1 MASIEVTS
9 SAITASDTLTVIFA
23 TDTSDIRDIL
33 ISNDGGTTY
42 QSAISFTSNT
52 AVFDVSGWFNGT
64 YTCKLKCV
72 YDDKVTIYTITNNLT
87 NCNTDNNLSQIPQD
101 EKYYSTIMANKG
113 YNMESII
120 VTMDEVN
127 ITNSVVIEINDANIY
142 LIENNLTNC
151 VTDNVSSSIMHEGA
165 YQSTITAL
173 DGYEIESIA
182 ITMGG
187 EDITTSVITAITD
200 DNNNEGDQGTIAG
213 MTYGKGIN
221 QTTGEIITESRC
233 WATVNPVNVIIGQTY
248 TITLDASWI
257 WVINCDDNGNTI
269 LPFLTTG
276 SNDNPQSFTFTA
288 TSSKIKYGCFDP
300 NGTLTY
306 CNLDK
311 VEGGSPDTPGG
322 GVPEPKPPT
331 PGEPSPGSPD
341 ETISIMAVNPITI
354 SDNYATGEIIADRGT
369 GITNLT
375 VSKGQTFNI
384 MYCTNSPANKHELS
398 RNNGSTYTDITS
410 SVKTTGTTSY
420 KYQHS
425 AVSNVSSYNV
435 AIRVT
440 DEQGKTSTRTFTIK
454 FV

>member
-33 ISNDGGTTY
+33 ISKDGGTTY

-87 NCNTDNNLSQIPQD
+87 NCNTDNDLLQIPQD

-151 VTDNVSSSIMHEGA
+151 VTDNASSSIMHEGA

-200 DNNNEGDQGTIAG
+200 DNN
-213 MTYGKGIN
+213 
-221 QTTGEIITESRC
+221 
-233 WATVNPVNVIIGQTY
+233 
-248 TITLDASWI
+248 
-257 WVINCDDNGNTI
+257 
-269 LPFLTTG
+269 
-276 SNDNPQSFTFTA
+276 
-288 TSSKIKYGCFDP
+288 
-300 NGTLTY
+300 
-306 CNLDK
+306 
-311 VEGGSPDTPGG
+311 VEGGSPDTPGA

-331 PGEPSPGSPD
+331 PGEPSPGSSD

-354 SDNYATGEIIADRGT
+354 SDDYATGEITADRGT

-375 VSKGQTFNI
+375 VTKGQTFNI
-384 MYCTNSPANKHELS
+384 MYCTSLPATKHELS
-398 RNNGSTYTDITS
+398 IDNGSTYTNITS